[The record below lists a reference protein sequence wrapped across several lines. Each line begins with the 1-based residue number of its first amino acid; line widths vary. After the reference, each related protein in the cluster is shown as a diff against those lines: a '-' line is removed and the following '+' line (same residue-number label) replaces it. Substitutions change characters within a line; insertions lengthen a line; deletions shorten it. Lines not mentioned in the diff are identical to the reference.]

1 MPDKKNPWGNG
12 GKNGNDPVQGPWGS
26 KNGSGGGGH
35 DRSEPPHL
43 DEMLRMAQKNFNDI
57 FPTPNGFGPGKI
69 AAILIAVLIVLWGLS
84 GFYFIQ
90 PNEHGVVLT
99 FGEYTRTDEQS
110 GLKYHFPSPFQT
122 VEIVNVT
129 NERRIEVGFRNFR
142 GQNVGAQTEPMRSV
156 PEESLMLTGDEN
168 IIDINFVV
176 LWRIGDAKNYL
187 FKIRDPEA
195 TIKIVAE
202 SAMREIIG
210 RKKIQEALTK
220 ARSEVQAD
228 TKKLM
233 QNILDEYESGVHINN
248 VQLQKVDPP
257 SKVVDAFN
265 EVQRARQE
273 KEQLRNRAEAYRN
286 DILPRARGEAEKL
299 RQQAEAY
306 KQEVVNRASGDAE
319 RFKSVYAAYK
329 KSKTVTSER
338 IYLETMESI
347 LQNTKNI
354 IMAPGQNGQGVIP
367 YLPLN
372 DLKRNNNNVKKE
384 K

>member
-1 MPDKKNPWGNG
+1 MPDKKNPWGRG
-12 GKNGNDPVQGPWGS
+12 GKKENDPIQGPWGS
-26 KNGSGGGGH
+26 KGGPGGGH
-35 DRSEPPHL
+35 DGPEPPNL
-43 DEMLRMAQKNFNDI
+43 DDMLRMAQNNFREI
-57 FPTPNGFGPGKI
+57 FPTPKGFGPGR
-69 AAILIAVLIVLWGLS
+69 ILAIVLAVFVVLWLAS

-99 FGEYTRTDEQS
+99 FGEYTRTDEQP
-110 GLKYHFPSPFQT
+110 GLKYRFPSPFQS

-129 NERRIEVGFRNFR
+129 NERRIEVGFRSMGSRNVQT
-142 GQNVGAQTEPMRSV
+142 QNAAIQSL

-176 LWRIGDAKNYL
+176 LWRIGDARNYL
-187 FKIRDPEA
+187 FRIRNPED

-210 RKKIQEALTK
+210 RTDIQPALTE
-220 ARSEVQAD
+220 ARSQIQSD
-228 TKKLM
+228 TKALM
-233 QNILDEYESGVHINN
+233 QKILNEYESGVHVNN

-257 SKVVDAFN
+257 IKVVDAFN

-306 KQEVVNRASGDAE
+306 KQEVINRADGDAS
-319 RFKSVYAAYK
+319 RFTSVYEEYK
-329 KSKTVTSER
+329 KAKDVTSER
-338 IYLETMESI
+338 IYLETMEDI
-347 LQNTKNI
+347 LKNTKNI
-354 IMAPGQNGQGVIP
+354 IMDSDKSGQGVVP

-372 DLKRNNNNVKKE
+372 DLERKQTNKTK
-384 K
+384 